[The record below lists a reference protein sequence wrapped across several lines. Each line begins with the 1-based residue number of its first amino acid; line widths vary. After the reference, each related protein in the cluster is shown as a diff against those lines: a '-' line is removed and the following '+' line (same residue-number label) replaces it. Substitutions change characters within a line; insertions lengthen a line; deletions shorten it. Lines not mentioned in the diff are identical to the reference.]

1 MTVRTCT
8 KVNVGLN
15 VLRKRPDGYHDL
27 ETLFVP
33 YYGYSDTITV
43 EPSKYLTIDI
53 DHPDYTLWDPFEDL
67 TVKAWRLLK
76 ADFPQLPAVSIHLVK
91 QAPVGAGLGGGS
103 ADAAFMLRALN
114 EMFSLGLDT
123 SALADYAA
131 RLGSDCAFFV
141 YAAAA
146 AYTKTIP
153 LRPQGTGEGSP
164 ETPSVASLRTGSN
177 TKTIPLRPKG
187 TGEGLA
193 AMFATGRGEIL
204 EPFDIDLSAYELQ
217 VEVPLDSEGKPVAVS
232 TREAYAGI
240 VPRDLWTSPAV
251 AKPEQHRSDRLWPLR
266 TGDRSD
272 AAPAKDGLER
282 PLPLREA
289 LRLPAEQWRGLV
301 VNDFEAS
308 VCPQHP
314 EIPSLI
320 ADFYRRGAVYASM
333 SGSGSAVFGLFRK

>member
-1 MTVRTCT
+1 
-8 KVNVGLN
+8 
-15 VLRKRPDGYHDL
+15 
-27 ETLFVP
+27 
-33 YYGYSDTITV
+33 
-43 EPSKYLTIDI
+43 
-53 DHPDYTLWDPFEDL
+53 
-67 TVKAWRLLK
+67 
-76 ADFPQLPAVSIHLVK
+76 
-91 QAPVGAGLGGGS
+91 
-103 ADAAFMLRALN
+103 
-114 EMFSLGLDT
+114 
-123 SALADYAA
+123 
-131 RLGSDCAFFV
+131 
-141 YAAAA
+141 
-146 AYTKTIP
+146 
-153 LRPQGTGEGSP
+153 
-164 ETPSVASLRTGSN
+164 
-177 TKTIPLRPKG
+177 
-187 TGEGLA
+187 
-193 AMFATGRGEIL
+193 MFATGRGEIL

-217 VEVPLDSEGKPVAVS
+217 VEVPLDSDGKPVAVS

-308 VCPQHP
+308 VCPRHP

>member
-141 YAAAA
+141 YC
-146 AYTKTIP
+146 KP
-153 LRPQGTGEGSP
+153 
-164 ETPSVASLRTGSN
+164 
-177 TKTIPLRPKG
+177 
-187 TGEGLA
+187 
-193 AMFATGRGEIL
+193 MFATGRGEIL
-204 EPFDIDLSAYELQ
+204 EPFDIDLSDYDIRVEL
-217 VEVPLDSEGKPVAVS
+217 PLDSDGKPVAVS

-240 VPRDLWTSPAV
+240 RPRQPEEEGTPALLSRSEARMDVAGELSSSGGGLAESAPLPTLALTNRRSERCCSDSAAAEADL
-251 AKPEQHRSDRLWPLR
+251 
-266 TGDRSD
+266 G
-272 AAPAKDGLER
+272 R

-289 LRLPAEQWRGLV
+289 LRLPAEQWRGLI

-308 VCPQHP
+308 VCPRHP